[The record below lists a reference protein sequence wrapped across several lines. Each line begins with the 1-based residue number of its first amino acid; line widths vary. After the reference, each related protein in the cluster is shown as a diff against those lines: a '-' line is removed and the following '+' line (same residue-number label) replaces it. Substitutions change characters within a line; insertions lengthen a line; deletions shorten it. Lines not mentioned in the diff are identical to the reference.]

1 MMIYTPQ
8 SIEKALVTIAE
19 EMAIQYDAE
28 LKLTDPTAKTQRKA
42 LTIEREIAKLK
53 EDWHRLS
60 AESKT
65 PIRRIVKDERKR
77 KATNTRRD

>member
-1 MMIYTPQ
+1 MSYKRKY
-8 SIEKALVTIAE
+8 SKKELE
-19 EMAIQYDAE
+19 DA
-28 LKLTDPTAKTQRKA
+28 KFRKA
-42 LTIEREIAKLK
+42 VMKAAAKDTHQKIQRLEREIAKMK

-77 KATNTRRD
+77 KGTNNRRD